1 MYTSLHLAGF
11 CVRQLLAAHLFVS
24 LHKLHLD
31 NGAKKENLG
40 EAHGRPAPGS
50 ESQQDKPTKSTE
62 EWLSRPHRKET
73 NKLY

>member
-1 MYTSLHLAGF
+1 MYTSLHLTGF
-11 CVRQLLAAHLFVS
+11 CVRQL

-50 ESQQDKPTKSTE
+50 ESQQDLKPTKATE

-73 NKLY
+73 NKWY